1 MTTLAIWFSV
11 LLVIAL
17 ALLLWPLLKNNQ
29 LQSADNTQGT
39 LTRKHSKVLLGIGLF
54 VPVFTMAMYFTLGT
68 PQFADISK
76 SQIQPEVV
84 TLVDKL
90 ELRLQQDPKDL
101 TGWLLLG
108 RSYMVEEN
116 LPKAIQAYEKALKLA
131 PKDLRVLLPLA
142 DALAIQEKG
151 KLNDQAYQLLQ
162 TAYEVDSKNAMTL
175 WLLGMA
181 EKQRN
186 NPQQATDYWLSLYD
200 ILPKDHADRTTVL
213 GLLSSVGYIPGMH
226 DFSAISKQETPSKPI
241 KSATSTEAEKQ
252 ELPAQNMNF
261 NSQATIKHFDEA
273 QFTLEISEA
282 FKQKYPTAIM
292 FLYAKQHSGG
302 MPMPIAAIQHSL
314 QSLPAGKNTL
324 YLTEKDI
331 LLPEIELKSF
341 HRLILGYRISSSN
354 KVDQSTVIQK
364 QEQTVNAGEAA
375 KFIIKP

>member
-39 LTRKHSKVLLGIGLF
+39 LTRKHSKALLGIGLF
-54 VPVFTMAMYFTLGT
+54 VPIFTMAMYFTLGT

-162 TAYEVDSKNAMTL
+162 TAYEIDSKNAMTL

-226 DFSAISKQETPSKPI
+226 GFSAISEQETQSKPI
-241 KSATSTEAEKQ
+241 RGSKSTEAEKQ

-282 FKQKYPTAIM
+282 FKHKYPTAIV
-292 FLYAKQHSGG
+292 FLYAKQPSGG

-324 YLTEKDI
+324 YLTEKNT
-331 LLPEIELKSF
+331 LLPETKLKSF